1 MKPRLPAA
9 GTSSDALTDLPC
21 ACATARQ
28 VARVITQLYDSRL
41 RGTGMEAPQFALLMT
56 LHKHGPC
63 SQVTLGRRYA
73 LDKTTVSRNL
83 RWLEGQGWI
92 VAAALAGDR
101 RHRQFT
107 LTANGRKKLGDA
119 MPEWK
124 KAQAELQSRMTAKQW
139 DAMFHAFRTVAATAR
154 RLHNETGIA
163 GAGRRGRTRARVEMA
178 ISGIASGRP

>member
-1 MKPRLPAA
+1 M
-9 GTSSDALTDLPC
+9 
-21 ACATARQ
+21 
-28 VARVITQLYDSRL
+28 ITQLYDSRL

-107 LTANGRKKLGDA
+107 LTANGRKKLGDD
-119 MPEWK
+119 PKEP
-124 KAQAELQSRMTAKQW
+124 Q
-139 DAMFHAFRTVAATAR
+139 FIRTVRAAGYMLINPDA
-154 RLHNETGIA
+154 E
-163 GAGRRGRTRARVEMA
+163 
-178 ISGIASGRP
+178 